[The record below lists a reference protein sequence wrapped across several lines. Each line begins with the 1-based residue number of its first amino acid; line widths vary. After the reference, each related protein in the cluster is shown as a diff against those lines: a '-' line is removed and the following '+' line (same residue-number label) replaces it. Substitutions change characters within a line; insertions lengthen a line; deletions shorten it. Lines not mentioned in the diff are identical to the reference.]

1 MGGSPYIDPQM
12 IPLLAAMK
20 ERMASR
26 SAMMDISP
34 EEMRERVT
42 ADFAIWN
49 EGAPGLGRIEDFDIP
64 GPFGPTKIRL
74 YDRLS
79 GQQGLRPVLVYF
91 HGGGWVIGDLDT
103 EDRSLRQL
111 ALASDCAILSVDYV
125 LAPEHKFPAPVTD
138 CCSAVRWVMQNGKDL
153 GLDALR
159 LAIGGAS
166 AGANLALAT
175 ALSLRDKNELT
186 ARFLLF
192 YYGVFSGATDSLSYS
207 QFGNGDYGLGQEAME
222 FFLSLYLEKP
232 EDRHH
237 PLVSPLI
244 ADMAGL
250 PPTFLSIAGLD
261 PLRDDSRRL
270 AEKLRKS
277 NIPVATREY
286 DGVVH
291 GFTLMGR
298 ALDAA
303 NLAVEDAGAALRA
316 GLA

>member
-26 SAMMDISP
+26 STMMDISL

-42 ADFAIWN
+42 VDFAIWN
-49 EGAPGLGRIEDFDIP
+49 EGAPALARIEDFDIP
-64 GPFGPTKIRL
+64 GPFGLTKVRL
-74 YDRLS
+74 YDSVSS
-79 GQQGLRPVLVYF
+79 GHNLRPVLVYF

-111 ALASDCAILSVDYV
+111 AMASDCAILSVDYT
-125 LAPEHKFPAPVTD
+125 LAPEHKFPDPVTD

-175 ALSLRDKNELT
+175 ALLLRDQNELT

-192 YYGVFSGATDSLSYS
+192 YYGVFSGVTDSLSYS

-237 PLVSPLI
+237 PLVSSLD
-244 ADMAGL
+244 ADMVGL

-261 PLRDDSRRL
+261 PLRDDSRKL

-277 NIPVATREY
+277 NIPVAVREY

-298 ALDAA
+298 TLDAA

>member
-111 ALASDCAILSVDYV
+111 ALASDCAILSVD
-125 LAPEHKFPAPVTD
+125 LT
-138 CCSAVRWVMQNGKDL
+138 RQRG
-153 GLDALR
+153 ALYR
-159 LAIGGAS
+159 S
-166 AGANLALAT
+166 T
-175 ALSLRDKNELT
+175 QD
-186 ARFLLF
+186 
-192 YYGVFSGATDSLSYS
+192 V
-207 QFGNGDYGLGQEAME
+207 
-222 FFLSLYLEKP
+222 
-232 EDRHH
+232 
-237 PLVSPLI
+237 
-244 ADMAGL
+244 
-250 PPTFLSIAGLD
+250 
-261 PLRDDSRRL
+261 
-270 AEKLRKS
+270 
-277 NIPVATREY
+277 
-286 DGVVH
+286 
-291 GFTLMGR
+291 
-298 ALDAA
+298 
-303 NLAVEDAGAALRA
+303 
-316 GLA
+316 

>member
-34 EEMRERVT
+34 KEMRERV
-42 ADFAIWN
+42 AVDFAIWN
-49 EGAPGLGRIEDFDIP
+49 EGAPALARIEDFDIP
-64 GPFGPTKIRL
+64 GPYGRTKIRL
-74 YDRLS
+74 YDPSPVTNR
-79 GQQGLRPVLVYF
+79 LRPALVYF
-91 HGGGWVIGDLDT
+91 HGGGWVIGDLEI

-111 ALASDCAILSVDYV
+111 ALASDCAIVSVDYV
-125 LAPEHKFPAPVTD
+125 LAPEYKFPAPVMD
-138 CCSAVRWVMQNGKDL
+138 CCSAFRWVVQNGKEI
-153 GLDALR
+153 GLDPGR